1 MLKGAYEL
9 RKRDGDDPSERKAG
23 KLAKTCGGGAPTK
36 SKYGAPLG
44 DEEFEF
50 GHVVRLSFN
59 DRTKSFEFEVEHFF
73 PNDDTT
79 HLYWVTW
86 YEMNTFPQY
95 QISLWFYLRNTITQ
109 MSPDG
114 FETTFPSSSAV
125 DLVRDEVRDD
135 MEEA

>member
-9 RKRDGDDPSERKAG
+9 RKRDGDDPSDRKAG

-44 DEEFEF
+44 DEEFEI

-73 PNDDTT
+73 PNDETT
-79 HLYWVTW
+79 HLYWLTW
-86 YEMNTFPQY
+86 SEMTSFPQY
-95 QISLWFYLRNTITQ
+95 QIAFWFYLRNDHT
-109 MSPDG
+109 G
-114 FETTFPSSSAV
+114 GEEFERTTPSSSAV
-125 DLVRDEVRDD
+125 KTVADPADDTEDE
-135 MEEA
+135 

>member
-9 RKRDGDDPSERKAG
+9 RKRDGDDPSDRKAG

-44 DEEFEF
+44 DEEFEI

-73 PNDDTT
+73 PDDETT
-79 HLYWVTW
+79 HLYWLTW
-86 YEMNTFPQY
+86 SEMTSFPQY
-95 QISLWFYLRNTITQ
+95 QIAFWFYLRNDHVGGDT
-109 MSPDG
+109 
-114 FETTFPSSSAV
+114 FERTTPSSSAV
-125 DLVRDEVRDD
+125 KTVADPADDTEDE
-135 MEEA
+135 

>member
-9 RKRDGDDPSERKAG
+9 RKRDGDDPSDRKAG

-44 DEEFEF
+44 DEEFEI

-73 PNDDTT
+73 PNDETT
-79 HLYWVTW
+79 HLYWLTW
-86 YEMNTFPQY
+86 SEMTSFPQY
-95 QISLWFYLRNTITQ
+95 QIAFWFYLRNDHVGGDT
-109 MSPDG
+109 
-114 FETTFPSSSAV
+114 FERTTPSSSAV
-125 DLVRDEVRDD
+125 KTVADPADDTEDE
-135 MEEA
+135 

>member
-44 DEEFEF
+44 DEEFEI

-73 PNDDTT
+73 PDDETT
-79 HLYWVTW
+79 HLYWLTW
-86 YEMNTFPQY
+86 SEMTSFPQY
-95 QISLWFYLRNTITQ
+95 QIAFWFYLRNDHVGGDT
-109 MSPDG
+109 
-114 FETTFPSSSAV
+114 FERTTPSSSAV
-125 DLVRDEVRDD
+125 KTVADPADDTEDE
-135 MEEA
+135 

>member
-9 RKRDGDDPSERKAG
+9 RKRDGDDPSDRKAG

-44 DEEFEF
+44 DEEFEI

-73 PNDDTT
+73 PDDETT
-79 HLYWVTW
+79 HLYWLTW
-86 YEMNTFPQY
+86 SEMTSFPQY
-95 QISLWFYLRNTITQ
+95 QIAFWFYLRN
-109 MSPDG
+109 DHAG
-114 FETTFPSSSAV
+114 GEEFERTTPSSSAV
-125 DLVRDEVRDD
+125 KTVADPADDTEDE
-135 MEEA
+135 

>member
-9 RKRDGDDPSERKAG
+9 RKRDGDDPSDRKAG

-44 DEEFEF
+44 DEEFEI

-73 PNDDTT
+73 PNDETT
-79 HLYWVTW
+79 HLYWLTW
-86 YEMNTFPQY
+86 SEMTSFPQY
-95 QISLWFYLRNTITQ
+95 QIAFWFYLRN
-109 MSPDG
+109 DHAG
-114 FETTFPSSSAV
+114 GEEFERTTPSSSAV
-125 DLVRDEVRDD
+125 KTVADPADDTEDE
-135 MEEA
+135 

>member
-9 RKRDGDDPSERKAG
+9 RKRDGDDPSDRKAG

-44 DEEFEF
+44 DEEFEI

-73 PNDDTT
+73 PDDETT
-79 HLYWVTW
+79 HLYWLTW
-86 YEMNTFPQY
+86 SEMTSFPQY
-95 QISLWFYLRNTITQ
+95 QIAFWFYLRNDHT
-109 MSPDG
+109 G
-114 FETTFPSSSAV
+114 GEEFERTTPSSSAV
-125 DLVRDEVRDD
+125 KTVADPADDTEDE
-135 MEEA
+135 